1 MICFSFPCI
10 PITPSNQLKENRIF
24 RRMQH
29 SNGLK
34 IMAQEIR
41 NKSFTY
47 SRFGRRSIERTLIG
61 CDRSL
66 VEQGKYENRSDGHI
80 KGPYLVKTTLFIPK
94 KYENVKIVKL
104 NSLELTNCH
113 YFADYVCELK
123 QSKSLISIYTTWL
136 YLQYSAELIVA
147 CEEALNFQWQ
157 ARRSTREYASGRAS
171 ELQSSLTPRSRAY
184 FRVPLAHDFH
194 DIPLMESL
202 LAGITYSLCHIPP
215 SSCLVW

>member
-1 MICFSFPCI
+1 MICFSFHCI

-29 SNGLK
+29 SNGSK

-47 SRFGRRSIERTLIG
+47 SRFGIRSIERTLIG

-104 NSLELTNCH
+104 NSL
-113 YFADYVCELK
+113 
-123 QSKSLISIYTTWL
+123 
-136 YLQYSAELIVA
+136 
-147 CEEALNFQWQ
+147 
-157 ARRSTREYASGRAS
+157 
-171 ELQSSLTPRSRAY
+171 
-184 FRVPLAHDFH
+184 
-194 DIPLMESL
+194 
-202 LAGITYSLCHIPP
+202 
-215 SSCLVW
+215 